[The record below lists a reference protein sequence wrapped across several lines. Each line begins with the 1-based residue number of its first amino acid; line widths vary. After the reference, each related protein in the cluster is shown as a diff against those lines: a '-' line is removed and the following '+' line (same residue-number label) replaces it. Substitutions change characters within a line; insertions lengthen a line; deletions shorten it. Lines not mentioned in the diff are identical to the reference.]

1 MAESSSK
8 LIVEFGSSPLFLARL
23 TFFMILNSSRDV
35 MYAQSYFYIEMSH
48 SLFRFPVGRPLG
60 HQREPR
66 ESGTV
71 LVYLFPRG
79 GGE

>member
-35 MYAQSYFYIEMSH
+35 MYFYIEMSH